1 MRTASIGKRENLL
14 WALCLILLLG
24 CEHPQPKPPVPPFPV
39 EEDPIA
45 QVLVPGAYGIP
56 GGNQVYNED
65 RHQLSTLE
73 CPDGTLLFR
82 ILDPGERKVLSIH
95 NIPATL
101 KEGDRVPL
109 HYRIM
114 ANGYTLQS
122 ESFTDLLVLKLT
134 SRMIW
139 LKKDD
144 NTYFVLQR

>member
-1 MRTASIGKRENLL
+1 MCAASSIGKRAGCL
-14 WALCLILLLG
+14 WALSLLILTG
-24 CEHPQPKPPVPPFPV
+24 CPKPNLPVPPVP
-39 EEDPIA
+39 EEDPIV

-56 GGNQVYNED
+56 GGSQVYNEE
-65 RHQLSTLE
+65 RHQLSTVE

-82 ILDPGERKVLSIH
+82 LLDPGERKVLSIH

-109 HYRIM
+109 HYRVM
-114 ANGYTLQS
+114 ANGYTLQC
-122 ESFTDLLVLKLT
+122 ESFTNLQVLKLT

-139 LKKDD
+139 LKKDE